1 MSDRFAFN
9 RLELAGSLG
18 DLGTLL
24 PMLIGMIL
32 INGLNPIGLLLTV
45 GLFYI
50 LGITLAINLAV
61 GFVIGIAMAYALRSD
76 RLDI

>member
-45 GLFYI
+45 GLFYM
-50 LGITLAINLAV
+50 GITLAINLAV